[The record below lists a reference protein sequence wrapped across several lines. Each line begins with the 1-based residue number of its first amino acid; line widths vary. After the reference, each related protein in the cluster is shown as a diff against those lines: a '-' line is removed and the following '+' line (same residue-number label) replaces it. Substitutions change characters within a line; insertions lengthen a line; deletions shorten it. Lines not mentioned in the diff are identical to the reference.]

1 MDVLEQKA
9 KSAYIRASQKTS
21 IGDMETQL
29 AFLVKEL
36 KQSYCSV
43 YQILRTAG
51 SVAEAS
57 NAVFLQFE
65 RPADQSTAVQKK
77 RASYGQNYYEKFVG
91 GTKSMSRKRSEIV
104 AQAQSWIG
112 CKEADGSH
120 KRLSTFTTTTSRW
133 REDIR
138 LSTLMHGVPL
148 LQVRVPLPRD
158 IQTLSLQSAAVIS

>member
-1 MDVLEQKA
+1 MRFFC
-9 KSAYIRASQKTS
+9 S
-21 IGDMETQL
+21 
-29 AFLVKEL
+29 L
-36 KQSYCSV
+36 KD
-43 YQILRTAG
+43 LLTR
-51 SVAEAS
+51 
-57 NAVFLQFE
+57 
-65 RPADQSTAVQKK
+65 VQRFRRK